1 MIKIMVLLSSLALA
15 PVTASTLH
23 ADPGSAP
30 LHIYFLDVGQGDAM
44 ILHQPGLCAALIDAG
59 PLIHGHRVTEKL
71 QELAITGL
79 DVVIISHPHLDHF
92 GGLFDLSSRVAFG
105 QLYDNG
111 RTNQAK
117 EYFSDYEKIRQ
128 KQPYSVLSR
137 GESITCGDIKL
148 DVLNPVD
155 VLQDEQDL
163 NAASLVL
170 MISFNNFKL
179 LQMGDL
185 AGPAE
190 QSFLKNNSGLGADV
204 IKIAHHGA
212 ADATSD
218 ELLNRVQPKL
228 AIISTSEDNWINAPS
243 QEVLNRL
250 GKKRIQYLRTDRHK
264 TIRLEVSKSGQ
275 FVSSHGSGDDS

>member
-1 MIKIMVLLSSLALA
+1 MIKIMVLLSALSFA
-15 PVTASTLH
+15 PGTASALH
-23 ADPGSAP
+23 PKPGTAP

-44 ILHQPGLCAALIDAG
+44 ILHQPGVCAALIDAG

-71 QELAITGL
+71 QELGITGL

-92 GGLFDLSSRVAFG
+92 GGLFDLSSRVAFD

-111 RTNQAK
+111 RTNQIK
-117 EYFSDYEKIRQ
+117 EYFSDYEKIRR
-128 KQPYSVLSR
+128 KQPYSVISR
-137 GESITCGDIKL
+137 GENITCGDIKL
-148 DVLNPVD
+148 EVLNPVAG
-155 VLQDEQDL
+155 LPDEQDL

-185 AGPAE
+185 AGSAE
-190 QSFLKNNSGLGADV
+190 QSFLKYHTDLSADV

-218 ELLNRVQPKL
+218 ELLDRVQPTL

-250 GKKRIQYLRTDRHK
+250 GKKGIPYFRTDRHK
-264 TIRLEVSKSGQ
+264 TIRLEVSPSGQ
-275 FVSSHGSGDDS
+275 FLSSHGSGDDN